1 MKKTFIMM
9 LACLMVPALA
19 MAEKMEKCEPSLYT
33 AVGVGAT
40 GIDGTWTAETNL
52 ETDFGVMFR
61 TGHALYF
68 GCQFQRLNRQPH
80 RAEDNGQMDDKDRR
94 TSRTNFPVYLMYQY
108 RFFGWHKSM
117 GDEHLVS
124 PYIGVKTG
132 WNFIQDSFIS
142 ESSTMSYSEELQ
154 NNWFATPLFGFDYR
168 CAEYFTIGLVAECEI
183 SKRYQTSVS
192 DVENGSYFKPRMCLV
207 FRF

>member
-1 MKKTFIMM
+1 MKKTFIVM

-33 AVGVGAT
+33 AVSVGAT
-40 GIDGTWTAETNL
+40 AIDGGWTAESNL

-61 TGHALYF
+61 TGHALYLGF
-68 GCQFQRLNRQPH
+68 QFQKLNRTH
-80 RAEDNGQMDDKDRR
+80 KTASDGGDIDVDRR

-117 GDEHLVS
+117 GDQHLVS
-124 PYIGVKTG
+124 PYIGVKAG
-132 WNFIQDSFIS
+132 WNFIQDAFIS
-142 ESSTMSYSEELQ
+142 ESSTMSYSDELT

-183 SKRYQTSVS
+183 SRRYRTSIAG
-192 DVENGSYFKPRMCLV
+192 DINGNWFKPRLGLV